1 MPQLFEELTWRGL
14 VFDATRDADAYL
26 KRESSPSGYIGF
38 DPTASSLH
46 VGSLIPVMALVHLQ
60 RCGGKPIAVVGGGTG
75 MVGDPSGKSAE
86 RSFLTEDE
94 LEANVAGIGQQLAR
108 FLDTE
113 GAGGVQLINNLDWLS
128 RLGFLEFLRDT
139 GKYYTVN
146 QMLAKESVKTRLDRS
161 KDGAEGISF
170 TEFTYMLM
178 QAYDFLHLFDDQ
190 GCRLQLGGSDQW
202 GNITAGIELIGRLRG
217 EQAYGV
223 VMPLV
228 TTASGQK
235 FGKSEEGTVWLDADR
250 TSPYRFYQYWINT
263 EDDDVEP
270 YLKFFTLMSADEIAG
285 VVKEH
290 SAAPHKRLGQMALGR
305 DVTGRVHG
313 TDGLSRAELASK
325 ALFGGDLHEL
335 SEQDIQDVFA
345 DVPSVNLKDVT
356 DYKSLFTVADICV
369 WSGLAKSRG
378 EARRLIQGGG
388 VYINNQRTENF
399 GREVTASERL
409 FGRYLVLRKG
419 AKNYFLVEW
428 PG

>member
-1 MPQLFEELTWRGL
+1 MTQLFEELTWRGL
-14 VFDATRDADAYL
+14 VSDATRDADVYL
-26 KRESSPSGYIGF
+26 KEQSRPSGYIGF

-46 VGSLIPVMALVHLQ
+46 VGSLVPVMALVHLQ

-75 MVGDPSGKSAE
+75 MVGDPSGRSSE
-86 RSFLTEDE
+86 RSFLSPEE
-94 LEANVAGIGQQLAR
+94 LEVNVAGIQQQLAR

-113 GAGGVQLINNLDWLS
+113 GSGGVQLINNLDWLS
-128 RLGFLEFLRDT
+128 ELGFLEFLRDT

-146 QMLAKESVKTRLDRS
+146 QMLAKESVKTRLERS

-178 QAYDFLHLFDDQ
+178 QAYDFLHLFDSQ
-190 GCRLQLGGSDQW
+190 NCRLQLGGSDQW

-223 VMPLV
+223 VMPLI

-250 TSPYRFYQYWINT
+250 TSPYRFYQYWFNT
-263 EDDDVEP
+263 EDDDVER

-285 VVKEH
+285 IVKEH
-290 SAAPHKRLGQMALGR
+290 RAAPHKRLGQMELGR
-305 DVTGRVHG
+305 DITRRVHG
-313 TDGLSRAELASK
+313 DDGLKRAEVATK
-325 ALFGGDLHEL
+325 ALFDGDLKAL
-335 SEQDIQDVFA
+335 SEQDLRDVFA
-345 DVPSVNLKDVT
+345 DVPSVALRDVPEF
-356 DYKSLFTVADICV
+356 KSPFGVADICV

-388 VYINNQRTENF
+388 VYLNNRRVEDHAVEIDT
-399 GREVTASERL
+399 SERL

-419 AKNYFLVEW
+419 AKNYYLVDW
-428 PG
+428 TG